1 MEKREKNLIWTVKLN
16 KKSEK
21 ELSKLDKQTQIKIT
35 NFLLE
40 LEKKSN
46 PRESGRALK
55 GDLGLFWRYRVGD
68 YRIISQIKDDEIIIL
83 VLTIGHRKEVY
94 R

>member
-1 MEKREKNLIWTVKLN
+1 LAWSINFN

-21 ELSKLDKQTQIKIT
+21 ELSKLDKQTQQKIVK
-35 NFLLE
+35 FLYGLE
-40 LEKKSN
+40 NNDN
-46 PRESGRALK
+46 PRKSGRALK

-68 YRIISQIKDDEIIIL
+68 YRIICQIEDETIMIL
-83 VLTIGHRKEVY
+83 VLSVGHRKEVY

>member
-1 MEKREKNLIWTVKLN
+1 MAWSINFN

-21 ELSKLDKQTQIKIT
+21 ELSKLDKQTQQKIVK
-35 NFLLE
+35 FLCGLE
-40 LEKKSN
+40 NNDN
-46 PRESGRALK
+46 PRKSGRALK

-68 YRIISQIKDDEIIIL
+68 YRIICQIEDETIMIL
-83 VLTIGHRKEVY
+83 VLSVGHRKEVY

>member
-1 MEKREKNLIWTVKLN
+1 LAWSINFN

-21 ELSKLDKQTQIKIT
+21 ELSKLDKQTQQKIVK
-35 NFLLE
+35 FLYGLE
-40 LEKKSN
+40 NNDN
-46 PRESGRALK
+46 PRKSGRALK

-68 YRIISQIKDDEIIIL
+68 YRIICQIEDETIMIL
-83 VLTIGHRKEVY
+83 VLSVAHRKEVY

>member
-1 MEKREKNLIWTVKLN
+1 MAWSINFN

-21 ELSKLDKQTQIKIT
+21 ELSKLDKQTQQKIVK
-35 NFLLE
+35 FLYGLE
-40 LEKKSN
+40 NNDN
-46 PRESGRALK
+46 PRKSGRALK

-68 YRIISQIKDDEIIIL
+68 YRIICQIEDETIMIL
-83 VLTIGHRKEVY
+83 VLSVGHRKEVY

>member
-1 MEKREKNLIWTVKLN
+1 LAWSINFN

-21 ELSKLDKQTQIKIT
+21 ELSKLDKKTQQKIVK
-35 NFLLE
+35 FLYGLE
-40 LEKKSN
+40 NNDN
-46 PRESGRALK
+46 PRKSGRALK

-68 YRIISQIKDDEIIIL
+68 YRIICQIEDETIMIL
-83 VLTIGHRKEVY
+83 VLSVGHRKEVY

>member
-1 MEKREKNLIWTVKLN
+1 MVWTVKLN

-35 NFLLE
+35 NFLLK
-40 LEKKSN
+40 LEKSAN
-46 PRESGRALK
+46 PRESGRSLK

-68 YRIISQIKDDEIIIL
+68 YRIISQIKDEEIIIL

>member
-1 MEKREKNLIWTVKLN
+1 MAWSINFN

-21 ELSKLDKQTQIKIT
+21 ELSKLDKQTQQKIVK
-35 NFLLE
+35 FLYGLE
-40 LEKKSN
+40 NNDN
-46 PRESGRALK
+46 PRKSGRALK

-68 YRIISQIKDDEIIIL
+68 YRIICQIEDETIMIL
-83 VLTIGHRKEVY
+83 VLSVAHRKEVY